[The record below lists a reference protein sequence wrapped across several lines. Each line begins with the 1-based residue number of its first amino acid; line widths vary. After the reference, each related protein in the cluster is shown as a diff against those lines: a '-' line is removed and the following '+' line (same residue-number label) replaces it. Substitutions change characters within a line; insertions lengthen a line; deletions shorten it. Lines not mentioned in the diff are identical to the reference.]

1 MMKDILDDLKKAVF
15 MRYVEITES
24 PFDNDKKE
32 EFKKA
37 YEHLMKNNQEALLS
51 VMLEVIKEETTSY
64 IGLPEETF
72 KRIEALNYKLA
83 MAIVELDGIYME
95 TRAIASICPNNS
107 NVEQEDESQDENIE
121 LLIKENE
128 ALKRENENLKITL
141 DNLMSAFKEER

>member
-1 MMKDILDDLKKAVF
+1 MKDILDDLKKAVF

-83 MAIVELDGIYME
+83 MAIVELDGIFTE

-121 LLIKENE
+121 MLNE
-128 ALKRENENLKITL
+128 VIANLRKENENLKATMES
-141 DNLMSAFKEER
+141 LMEAFKECNR

>member
-83 MAIVELDGIYME
+83 MAIVELDGIFTE
-95 TRAIASICPNNS
+95 TRDIASICPNNS
-107 NVEQEDESQDENIE
+107 NVEQEESQDENIE
-121 LLIKENE
+121 LLTKENE
-128 ALKRENENLKITL
+128 ALKRENENLKATMES
-141 DNLMSAFKEER
+141 LMEAFKECNR